1 METKIYDV
9 MHRGVVTCEVDT
21 PAKKVLQMMMD
32 YNVPAI
38 VVIDEMTEA
47 CGLVSEREIARYYP
61 DKLEGKTAEE
71 IMRPFKLV
79 VLANEMVVH
88 AVNLMLQRRID
99 HLIIVQGGH
108 AGNRPVGTLS
118 LSDVVEEMAKRLG

>member
-38 VVIDEMTEA
+38 VVIDEMTEV
-47 CGLVSEREIARYYP
+47 CGMVSEREIAKYYP
-61 DKLEGKTAEE
+61 DRLEGKTAEE

-79 VLANEMVVH
+79 VLANEFVVH

-118 LSDVVEEMAKRLG
+118 LSDIVKEMAKRI